1 MKPRSWASTRRG
13 GAPPVWQPEALVILV
28 GAFGLLAWLLD
39 VDVLK
44 SISPNWS
51 AMRAN
56 EAFSFVLVGVA
67 LMLLR
72 TPSGRLPRYVGYALA
87 AAAGLTGLATIAE
100 YAFGS
105 DLQIDELLF
114 HDDPAPPCPARPGRM
129 SIDSAINFSVAGA
142 SLLLL
147 EAKSARRL
155 RPAEVGA
162 VAMSVV
168 ATLTILSYLFS
179 APVEAR

>member
-56 EAFSFVLVGVA
+56 EAFSFALVGVA
-67 LMLLR
+67 
-72 TPSGRLPRYVGYALA
+72 GR
-87 AAAGLTGLATIAE
+87 
-100 YAFGS
+100 S
-105 DLQIDELLF
+105 
-114 HDDPAPPCPARPGRM
+114 CSRPGVSTSTPTPYFR
-129 SIDSAINFSVAGA
+129 
-142 SLLLL
+142 
-147 EAKSARRL
+147 
-155 RPAEVGA
+155 
-162 VAMSVV
+162 
-168 ATLTILSYLFS
+168 T
-179 APVEAR
+179 